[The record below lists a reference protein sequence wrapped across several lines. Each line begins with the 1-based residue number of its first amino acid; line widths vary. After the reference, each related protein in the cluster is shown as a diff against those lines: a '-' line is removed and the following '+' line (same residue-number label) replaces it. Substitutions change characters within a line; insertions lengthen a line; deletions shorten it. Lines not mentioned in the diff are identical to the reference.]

1 MGAGGCWDGGSGGW
15 FRRSDAESLLESVNK
30 AEGHDRKSV
39 SGLIHA
45 NQHCFCFCFFVF
57 SNLQLCIV
65 VVIGFFLSSRR
76 LPFDCVVVLELL
88 PADLP
93 GGAEL
98 RGHRAASSLSCRHH
112 PGGGEPGQLPAAGL
126 RDSVL

>member
-1 MGAGGCWDGGSGGW
+1 M
-15 FRRSDAESLLESVNK
+15 
-30 AEGHDRKSV
+30 
-39 SGLIHA
+39 LISIA
-45 NQHCFCFCFFVF
+45 
-57 SNLQLCIV
+57 SV
-65 VVIGFFLSSRR
+65 VVIVFFPSSRR

-88 PADLP
+88 PAYLP